1 MKKNFAIF
9 RTGSGLE
16 MGKLSHARLSVP
28 DITCTACVETIESL
42 FKGDENVKIRVVLV
56 PEKEATVYFRPENV
70 TLDQI
75 REKIEDSGFDTTVIE
90 QSEDVQN
97 GSLEKRTEFIIEG
110 MTCNS
115 CTGKSNSLFQPGYT
129 IPARNG

>member
-1 MKKNFAIF
+1 MAELSEPINF
-9 RTGSGLE
+9 RTYPGLE

-56 PEKEATVYFRPENV
+56 PEKEATVYFKPENV
-70 TLDQI
+70 SLDEI
-75 REKIEDSGFDTTVIE
+75 REKIEDAGFDTTVIE
-90 QSEDVQN
+90 QSDNVQN

-115 CTGKSNSLFQPGYT
+115 CTG
-129 IPARNG
+129 